1 MFPTL
6 RICLTTVVMLLQLC
20 GYLFAQGDFQL
31 IGSGGQADL
40 GNNCFRLTQAQN
52 GSYGAVWY
60 RWQSDLNQDFEI
72 NADLNFGTNDFGAD
86 GIVFAFQNLCT
97 NVGSTGGGMGIAGV
111 NPSLFI
117 EFDTF
122 LNPDNSDLPDDH
134 IGILSDGVL
143 FHTGPTSLA
152 PPVCALPNCGD
163 IENGL
168 TYAMRIYWQAA
179 TQTLEVYFN
188 GTLRTS
194 YTGDI
199 INSIFD
205 GNSMVYW
212 GFTSATGGFNNNHS
226 VCITDFTDNQ
236 IQPSDTTWCANQ
248 NISFSVGNP
257 ITTVTYQWQVSTNGG
272 ATFNNVTN
280 SAVYSGSTTPTLNLA
295 NAPNSFI
302 GNLYQVVISGCG
314 GQFISDP
321 AEITAGQLVTITQQP
336 VNQDLC
342 ENAPV
347 NLSVTSPQATNY
359 QWQEFIGGTWVNLN
373 DNVNLGISGSQ
384 TSNLNLSGAATVAG
398 NRNYRCLLWA
408 DCSAEIISN
417 EVTIIHNPG
426 PSILNQPVAQSICL
440 GSNTAFDIDAA
451 GLGLTYQWQISN
463 DGGNTYTAL
472 VNGAVFS
479 QTNTD
484 SLILSGVTAA
494 LNNALFQCVVNGT
507 CGSPVQSDPVVL
519 SVQNPPE
526 FTQQPANVQACE
538 GNSVQFI
545 TSATGSDFWQW
556 EFSNDGGITF
566 QNITNTAPFSGAS
579 SSTLTVNPV
588 AINMQGWTFRVKA
601 SGCGQEITSS
611 TATLSLLPELVLQ
624 PIPVEV
630 MRCEGESLQ
639 IPLQAENA
647 TSYQWEINTGNGF
660 QPLLNT
666 AGVNGENTANLWI
679 TNMPASW
686 HMAKIRCRVTGECST
701 LFSTILSLNVNGLPV
716 LLAQPIVTPIC
727 SGNSFLLPVLAQG
740 VGIQYQWEV
749 LDTNE
754 DFVPLSLTGFTG
766 VESPDLSIESTSDMN
781 GLILRCVISG
791 CDDEVITDSIPLII
805 LENEP
810 VYIPNCFT
818 PNEDQIN
825 SEFRLFTAGNP
836 KLEASIYS
844 RWGDLIY
851 NWSDATKGWD
861 GKLNGE
867 FVAEGIYV
875 YKIKVETACE
885 TKNYTGRVK
894 VIR

>member
-6 RICLTTVVMLLQLC
+6 RICLLTAILLLQLC
-20 GYLFAQGDFQL
+20 GFLGAQGDFQL

-60 RWQSDLNQDFEI
+60 RWQSDLNQDFDI
-72 NADLNFGTNDFGAD
+72 TADLNFGFNDFGAD

-188 GTLRTS
+188 GVLRTS

-226 VCITDFTDNQ
+226 VCITNFTDNQ

-272 ATFNNVTN
+272 ATFSNVTN
-280 SAVYSGSTTPTLNLA
+280 SAIYSGSTTPTLNLA
-295 NAPNSFI
+295 NAPSSFI

-336 VNQDLC
+336 INQDLC
-342 ENAPV
+342 ENAPTTI
-347 NLSVTSPQATNY
+347 NLISPEAINF
-359 QWQEFIGGTWVNLN
+359 QWQEFVGGAWVNLN
-373 DNVNLGISGSQ
+373 DNITLGIVGTQ

-398 NRNYRCLLWA
+398 SRNYRCLLWA

-417 EVTIIHNPG
+417 EVTINHNPG
-426 PSILNQPVAQSICL
+426 PSFQNQPTDQSVCL
-440 GSNTAFDIDAA
+440 GTNTSFHFEAA

-463 DGGNTYTAL
+463 DGGNTYSAL
-472 VNGAVFS
+472 VNDAIFG

-484 SLILSGVTAA
+484 SLVLSGVTAA
-494 LNNALFQCVVNGT
+494 LNNALFQCTVSGT
-507 CGSPVQSDPVVL
+507 CGNPIQSTPVVL
-519 SVQNPPE
+519 SVQNPPA
-526 FTQQPANVQACE
+526 FTQQPVNVQACE
-538 GNSVQFI
+538 GSSVQFV
-545 TSATGSDFWQW
+545 SLATGSNFWQW
-556 EFSNDGGITF
+556 EYSNDGGVSF
-566 QNITNTAPFSGAS
+566 QNVPNSVPYSGANT
-579 SSTLTVNPV
+579 STLTINPL
-588 AINMQGWTFRVKA
+588 AINLQAFVFRVKA
-601 SGCGQEITSS
+601 SGCGQEITSVS
-611 TATLSLLPELVLQ
+611 ATLNLLPELTLE
-624 PIPVEV
+624 PIPAQVT
-630 MRCEGESLQ
+630 RCEGESLQ
-639 IPLQAENA
+639 LLVQAQNA
-647 TSYQWEINTGNGF
+647 SSFQWEINTGNGF

-666 AGVNGENTANLWI
+666 AGVNGENTSNLLI
-679 TNMPASW
+679 INMPASW
-686 HMAKIRCRVTGECST
+686 HLAKLRCRVTGECAT
-701 LFSTILSLNVNGLPV
+701 LFSSILSLYVNGLPV
-716 LLAQPIVTPIC
+716 LMAEPIITPIC
-727 SGNSFLLPVLAQG
+727 SGSSFLLPVQAQG
-740 VGIQYQWEV
+740 VGIQYQWEI
-749 LDTNE
+749 LDASGE
-754 DFVPLSLTGFTG
+754 FIPLNMTGFTG
-766 VESPDLSIESTSDMN
+766 VESPDLSIETTSDMN
-781 GLILRCVISG
+781 GFILRCVLSG
-791 CDDEVITDSIPLII
+791 CDAEVKTDSIPLII

-810 VYIPNCFT
+810 VFIPNCFT
-818 PNEDQIN
+818 PNEDQVN
-825 SEFRLFTAGNP
+825 SEFRLFTEGNP
-836 KLEASIYS
+836 KLEASIYN
-844 RWGDLIY
+844 RWGNLIF
-851 NWSDATKGWD
+851 NWSDTKKGWD

-867 FVAEGIYV
+867 FVAEGMYV

-885 TKNYTGRVK
+885 TKNYTGRIQ